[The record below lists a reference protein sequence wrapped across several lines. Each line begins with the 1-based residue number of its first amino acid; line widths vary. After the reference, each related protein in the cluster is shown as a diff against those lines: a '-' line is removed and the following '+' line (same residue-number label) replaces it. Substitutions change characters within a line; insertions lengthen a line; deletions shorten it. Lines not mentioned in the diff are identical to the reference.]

1 MKKSTFVFVL
11 SMCLSLP
18 FFGQVSTIERTVFG
32 KDIPTLNVAPPNV
45 EQLLLEDQ
53 TRDELGLL
61 YRNGVARTVNIS
73 PMNSG
78 SWSTLPN
85 GDRQWSLRV
94 KSPGAEALSFLF
106 ETFKIYGGTTLEIRN
121 NRGMLLHPVITSSEV
136 QDHFMYNA
144 ALCFGDEMV
153 LLLTEPKNTVP
164 SEIFIDRIMYGYR
177 SIAKPENNK
186 INESEACEVN
196 VNCTPVGSNWQ

>member
-121 NRGMLLHPVITSSEV
+121 NRGMVAPCNHLIGGTRPFHVQCCTLLRRRDGT
-136 QDHFMYNA
+136 
-144 ALCFGDEMV
+144 
-153 LLLTEPKNTVP
+153 
-164 SEIFIDRIMYGYR
+164 FIDRTKKFYAFG
-177 SIAKPENNK
+177 NFH
-186 INESEACEVN
+186 
-196 VNCTPVGSNWQ
+196 